1 LEPAADIGVPFRIDN
16 DLGDDNHGTLSIAL
30 AAGDSAADLAVDLA
44 IRRAALARTHSENA
58 MRD

>member
-1 LEPAADIGVPFRIDN
+1 MGRYL
-16 DLGDDNHGTLSIAL
+16 LLW

-58 MRD
+58 VRD